1 MNPKVCANLE
11 HARPAAVAMRR
22 WRNMLA
28 AKVWLAVESKHYSG
42 SRGAARVYNIIRD
55 SDVMSNEICA
65 ITVCQAGHACSES
78 QTVTEGFN
86 IAHLMI
92 SGN

>member
-1 MNPKVCANLE
+1 
-11 HARPAAVAMRR
+11 
-22 WRNMLA
+22 MLA

-78 QTVTEGFN
+78 QTGTEGFN

-92 SGN
+92 AAAIRRKLIHANQY